1 MIGRTL
7 FAALLAG
14 LAAGLVMSV
23 VQQWRV
29 VPLIVAAEKYEGAG
43 HSHDTA
49 TAAGGESASVNEAQ
63 AGHDHAGHDHGEGA
77 WAPSGDG
84 ERLWFTLIANAG
96 AGVGFALLLAALS
109 MILNVPVT
117 PANGFLWGLAGFSV
131 FMLAP
136 AVGLPPELP
145 GMPAADLFER
155 QVWWWATAALTALGI
170 GLMALAK
177 PWALK
182 LAGIALIAAPHLW
195 GAPPIAD
202 MDSAVPAALAT
213 AFAANALATGIVFWL
228 TLGVALGLIGA
239 RMTQEE
245 TA

>member
-7 FAALLAG
+7 FAAVLAG

-29 VPLIVAAEKYEGAG
+29 VPLIVAAEQYEGAG
-43 HSHDTA
+43 HSHDH
-49 TAAGGESASVNEAQ
+49 AASAPAAAAEA
-63 AGHDHAGHDHGEGA
+63 AAVEGHAGHDHGDGA
-77 WAPSGDG
+77 WAPSTDG

-96 AGVGFALLLAALS
+96 AGVGFALLVAAMSLL
-109 MILNVPVT
+109 LNVPVT

-155 QVWWWATAALTALGI
+155 QVWWWATAGSTALGI

-177 PWALK
+177 PWAMK
-182 LAGIALIAAPHLW
+182 LAGIALIAAPHIW
-195 GAPPIAD
+195 GAPHAAD
-202 MDSAVPAALAT
+202 LESAVPAALAT
-213 AFAANALATGIVFWL
+213 AFAANALAAGIVFWL
-228 TLGVALGLIGA
+228 TLGVALGLIGTRLLKEDA
-239 RMTQEE
+239 
-245 TA
+245 A

>member
-7 FAALLAG
+7 FAAVLAG

-29 VPLIVAAEKYEGAG
+29 VPLIVAAEQYEGAQQ
-43 HSHDTA
+43 SHDH
-49 TAAGGESASVNEAQ
+49 AASAPAAAAEA
-63 AGHDHAGHDHGEGA
+63 AAAEDHAGHDHGDGA
-77 WAPSGDG
+77 WAPSGDA

-96 AGVGFALLLAALS
+96 AGVGFALLVAALS
-109 MILNVPVT
+109 LILNVPVT
-117 PANGFLWGLAGFSV
+117 AANGFLWGLAGFSV

-155 QVWWWATAALTALGI
+155 QVWWWATAAATALGI

-177 PWALK
+177 PWAVR
-182 LAGIALIAAPHLW
+182 LAGVALIAAPHIW
-195 GAPPIAD
+195 GAPHAAATE
-202 MDSAVPAALAT
+202 SAVPAALAT

-228 TLGVALGLIGA
+228 TLGLALGLIGTRLMKEDA
-239 RMTQEE
+239 
-245 TA
+245 A

>member
-7 FAALLAG
+7 FAAVLAG

-29 VPLIVAAEKYEGAG
+29 VPLIVAAEQYEGAG
-43 HSHDTA
+43 HSHDHAAMSADGLAAGSAA
-49 TAAGGESASVNEAQ
+49 TAG
-63 AGHDHAGHDHGEGA
+63 GHDHGGHGDGA
-77 WAPSGDG
+77 WSPSTDA

-96 AGVGFALLLAALS
+96 AGVGFALLVAALS
-109 MILNVPVT
+109 LILNVPVT

-155 QVWWWATAALTALGI
+155 QVWWWATAAATALGI

-177 PWALK
+177 PWAVR
-182 LAGIALIAAPHLW
+182 LAGVALIAAPHLW
-195 GAPPIAD
+195 GAPHAAA
-202 MDSAVPAALAT
+202 MESAVPAALAT

-228 TLGVALGLIGA
+228 TLGLALGLIGA
-239 RMTQEE
+239 RLMKED
-245 TA
+245 AA

>member
-1 MIGRTL
+1 
-7 FAALLAG
+7 
-14 LAAGLVMSV
+14 
-23 VQQWRV
+23 
-29 VPLIVAAEKYEGAG
+29 
-43 HSHDTA
+43 
-49 TAAGGESASVNEAQ
+49 
-63 AGHDHAGHDHGEGA
+63 
-77 WAPSGDG
+77 
-84 ERLWFTLIANAG
+84 
-96 AGVGFALLLAALS
+96 
-109 MILNVPVT
+109 
-117 PANGFLWGLAGFSV
+117 
-131 FMLAP
+131 
-136 AVGLPPELP
+136 
-145 GMPAADLFER
+145 
-155 QVWWWATAALTALGI
+155 
-170 GLMALAK
+170 MALAK